1 MAWWKEPTPSTHSL
15 DFRQKIKCVFYI
27 IQFSMAERR
36 ARAPKATAN
45 FRRFGGKRRQE
56 ARNKYRVDMAV
67 FGVFICIYVRLRRIK
82 ASNDIGSHALRV
94 WRQQEPIRN
103 HNIATNDTS
112 CAARSTHS
120 ERQHSRTRNLSI
132 LFIVSTLPLRDRNA

>member
-1 MAWWKEPTPSTHSL
+1 
-15 DFRQKIKCVFYI
+15 
-27 IQFSMAERR
+27 MAERR

-94 WRQQEPIRN
+94 
-103 HNIATNDTS
+103 
-112 CAARSTHS
+112 
-120 ERQHSRTRNLSI
+120 
-132 LFIVSTLPLRDRNA
+132 